1 MSGKGKQGRAVWG
14 LNEEQV
20 LLELF
25 EKARQDPAAR
35 TGRGVKSQTW
45 SKIVEDLNKR
55 CKSTF
60 VVEQIRSKY
69 SRLMIDYDLFEEVG
83 GEGSLSEEDWEKII
97 AKKPEHASRLRQFK
111 ESGCPHLELCRR
123 IAESKGGANST
134 TPPPRV
140 ARAKRSTR
148 SDSEAPPKAKK
159 ACVEDTH
166 ATGGWDLY
174 KEKLLLFLCWRAK
187 GEPGFFTDGW
197 AEMTTRLNEYCT
209 TNFTMKETNAKYVE
223 LMQNY
228 NQFKTATG
236 FSGDPAT
243 IPMSDMDWEC
253 LMRERPQHYI
263 KLEKFKEAG
272 GFPHAEVC
280 SLIKGDT
287 PANGMGPASISEY
300 LSTGALQIPDPTKP
314 PVIANKAQS
323 SAHAIASAQ
332 ASLSAK
338 ALSYLLPATAN
349 MVAGAVP
356 PTANG
361 SAAATAPGVATTPV
375 AMTQELHDNLN
386 MFLKT
391 ATAYLVML
399 INDHNQ
405 DREL

>member
-1 MSGKGKQGRAVWG
+1 MSGMLRAVWG

-25 EKARQDPAAR
+25 EKARQDTTAC
-35 TGRGVKSQTW
+35 TGRGVKTQTW
-45 SKIVEDLNKR
+45 ANIVKELNER
-55 CKSTF
+55 CKSSF

-69 SRLMIDYDLFEEVG
+69 SRLMIDYDLFQEVG
-83 GEGSLSEEDWEKII
+83 GEGSLSEEQWEKII
-97 AKKPEHASRLRQFK
+97 AEKSEHASRLRQFK

-123 IAESKGGANST
+123 IAESKGGATST
-134 TPPPRV
+134 AP
-140 ARAKRSTR
+140 RAKRATS
-148 SDSEAPPKAKK
+148 SENGAPKAKK
-159 ACVEDTH
+159 ACIEETH
-166 ATGGWDLY
+166 KTGGWNLY
-174 KEKLLLFLCWRAK
+174 REKLLMFLCWRAK

-209 TNFTMKETNAKYVE
+209 TNFTLKETNAKYVE
-223 LMQNY
+223 LMQHCNE
-228 NQFKTATG
+228 FKAATG
-236 FSGDPAT
+236 FSGDLAS
-243 IPMSDMDWEC
+243 IPKSDMDWEC
-253 LMRERPQHYI
+253 LIRGRPQHYV
-263 KLEKFKEAG
+263 KLEKYKEVG

-287 PANGMGPASISEY
+287 PPNGMGPASISEY
-300 LSTGALQIPDPTKP
+300 LSTGALQIPNPARN
-314 PVIANKAQS
+314 PVIPNQTQS
-323 SAHAIASAQ
+323 SDHTIASAQ

-349 MVAGAVP
+349 MMAAVVP
-356 PTANG
+356 PAANG
-361 SAAATAPGVATTPV
+361 SAAGSVPEVPPPAASAPAV
-375 AMTQELHDNLN
+375 MTQELHDNLN

>member
-1 MSGKGKQGRAVWG
+1 MSGMLRAVWG

-25 EKARQDPAAR
+25 EKARQDTTAC
-35 TGRGVKSQTW
+35 TGRGVKTQTW
-45 SKIVEDLNKR
+45 ANIVKELNER
-55 CKSTF
+55 CKSSF

-69 SRLMIDYDLFEEVG
+69 SRLMIDYDLFQEVG
-83 GEGSLSEEDWEKII
+83 GEGSLSEEQWEKII
-97 AKKPEHASRLRQFK
+97 AEKSEHASRLRQFK

-123 IAESKGGANST
+123 IAESKGGATST
-134 TPPPRV
+134 AP
-140 ARAKRSTR
+140 RAKRATS
-148 SDSEAPPKAKK
+148 SENGAPKAK
-159 ACVEDTH
+159 
-166 ATGGWDLY
+166 
-174 KEKLLLFLCWRAK
+174 K

-209 TNFTMKETNAKYVE
+209 TNFTLKETNAKYVE
-223 LMQNY
+223 LMQHCNE
-228 NQFKTATG
+228 FKAATG
-236 FSGDPAT
+236 FSGDLAS
-243 IPMSDMDWEC
+243 IPKSDMDWEC
-253 LMRERPQHYI
+253 LIRGRPQHYV
-263 KLEKFKEAG
+263 KLEKYKEVG

-287 PANGMGPASISEY
+287 PPNGMGPASISEY
-300 LSTGALQIPDPTKP
+300 LSTGALQIPNPARN
-314 PVIANKAQS
+314 PVIPNQTQS
-323 SAHAIASAQ
+323 SDHTIASAQ

-349 MVAGAVP
+349 MMAAVVP
-356 PTANG
+356 PAANG
-361 SAAATAPGVATTPV
+361 SAAGSVPEVPPPAASAPAV
-375 AMTQELHDNLN
+375 MTQELHDNLN